1 MVLNSASLGKTRD
14 QMISYF
20 FIIRKIQIKIK
31 IFLIL
36 LAVWHEVKHF
46 LSLIF

>member
-1 MVLNSASLGKTRD
+1 
-14 QMISYF
+14 MINYL

-36 LAVWHEVKHF
+36 LAVWYEVKHF